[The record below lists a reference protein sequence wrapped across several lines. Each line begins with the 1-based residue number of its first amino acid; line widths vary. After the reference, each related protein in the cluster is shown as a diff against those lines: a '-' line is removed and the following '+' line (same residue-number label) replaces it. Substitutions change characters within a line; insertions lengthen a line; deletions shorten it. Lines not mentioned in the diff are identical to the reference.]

1 MSSIEPIQMVADH
14 SSSSLLSTTL
24 FLSFLAVGY
33 CFYSLKTKVDT
44 LDHTKQDIDEE
55 ETLEEDMYQAWSG
68 AFADG
73 ENSLLVTI
81 VRQKVS
87 TKKANSVW
95 VDWNGDEDASVITR
109 NFYLGNSDPSF
120 SWTLQKRETDME
132 ATVKETMTDGWNSVI
147 QLKIVAYVKESETDM
162 NLYFKKLLQEGRIE
176 WQKTLFSKRQF
187 LEEFN

>member
-162 NLYFKKLLQEGRIE
+162 NLYFKKLLQESRIE

>member
-1 MSSIEPIQMVADH
+1 MNSIEPIQMVADH

-162 NLYFKKLLQEGRIE
+162 NLYFKKLLQESRIE